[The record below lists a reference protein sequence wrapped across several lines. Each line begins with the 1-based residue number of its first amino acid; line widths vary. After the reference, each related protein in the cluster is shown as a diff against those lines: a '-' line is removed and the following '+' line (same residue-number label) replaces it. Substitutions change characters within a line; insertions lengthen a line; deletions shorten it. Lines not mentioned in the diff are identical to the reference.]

1 MSTYEPGYAGPG
13 CETIYFPFLSE
24 FEQEAEV
31 SDDELY
37 GPATEWARKKIGSLQ
52 TRLEK
57 LERRHSML
65 RNNSAR
71 SKIPNYS
78 SRLIIQ
84 LANEVFGYDGWSS
97 QILSSEIIVSGYDES
112 RSKFQLQYSVTIKII
127 LKDGTSS
134 TGVGVGKALSQ
145 SKHLCYNK
153 SKKEAIWNGIK
164 SSIMKFDLVLQSH
177 EEREKGKTNILI
189 SS

>member
-1 MSTYEPGYAGPG
+1 MSTHEPGYAGPG
-13 CETIYFPFLSE
+13 CDTIYFPSLSE
-24 FEQEAEV
+24 FEQEADV
-31 SDDELY
+31 LDDELY

-57 LERRHSML
+57 LERRHYML
-65 RNNSAR
+65 RNNSSR

-97 QILSSEIIVSGYDES
+97 QILSSEIIASGYDES
-112 RSKFQLQYSVTIKII
+112 RKKFGLRYRVTIKII

-134 TGVGVGKALSQ
+134 TAVGVGKALSM
-145 SKHLCYNK
+145 SKHFCYNK
-153 SKKEAIWNGIK
+153 SKKEAIWSGIK
-164 SSIMKFDLVLQSH
+164 SAIMKFDLVLQSH
-177 EEREKGKTNILI
+177 EEREKGKAATLI
-189 SS
+189 S